1 MGSIHEIHALEVKD
15 ERPVGIRLIEN
26 SKKRSLSYHTYQGIV
41 LGVTFLSYMTYHLTR
56 KTTSIVKSALDPQTP
71 VPASSSS
78 SSLLLGMNSYPW
90 QRNYLNMSNGNNSVL
105 GSAGGSGW
113 APFNGSDGTQLL
125 GYLDVAF
132 LAVYA
137 TGMFFSGH
145 IGDRMNLRVFL
156 TIGMLGT
163 GLFTTMFGVGY
174 WLNIHNF
181 YYYLIVQMLAGV
193 LQSTGW
199 PSVVALVG
207 NWFGKGSRGLIMGV
221 WNAHTSMGNITG
233 SLIASALLKYGWGW
247 SMVVPGG
254 IITVAG
260 LVVFFFLPV
269 SPLSCG
275 MHMGEEE
282 SSSPKKGAL
291 AEPFIPFL
299 DSVEESDDEEQGAVG
314 FIKAWRIPGVA
325 TYALCLFFAKL
336 VAYTFL
342 YWLPFYISY
351 TEIGGEYLSSETA
364 GNLSTFFDIGGVI
377 GGILAGFFSDKLDAR
392 AITAASFTYCTIP
405 ALYLYRSYGFI
416 NLYMNVVLMFVAGMF
431 VNGPYALITTAVSA
445 DLGTHESLRG
455 NARALAT
462 VTAIIDGTGS
472 IGAAVGPLLT
482 GYISAI
488 SWDAVFTMLM
498 SAALIAGLLLTKL
511 VIEEVRTKIDQTRI
525 RPNFSR
531 DHPV

>member
-1 MGSIHEIHALEVKD
+1 MGSIHEIHPLEVKD
-15 ERPVGIRLIEN
+15 ERPIGIRLIEN
-26 SKKRSLSYHTYQGIV
+26 SRKKSLSYHTYQALV
-41 LGVTFLSYMTYHLTR
+41 LFVTFLSYATYHITR

-71 VPASSSS
+71 VASSSH
-78 SSLLLGMNSYPW
+78 LNLNSYPW
-90 QRNYLNMSNGNNSVL
+90 QSNYLNLTHGNNNIINNND
-105 GSAGGSGW
+105 GW
-113 APFNGSDGTQLL
+113 APFNGNDGTQLL
-125 GYLDVAF
+125 GYLDVSF

-137 TGMFFSGH
+137 IGMFFSGH

-156 TIGMLGT
+156 TIGMLCT
-163 GLFTTMFGVGY
+163 GLFTALFGLGY
-174 WLNIHNF
+174 FFNIHNF
-181 YYYLIVQMLAGV
+181 YYYLIIQMLAGV
-193 LQSTGW
+193 VQSTGW

-207 NWFGKGSRGLIMGV
+207 NWFGKGGRGLIMGV
-221 WNAHTSMGNITG
+221 WNAHTSVGNIAG

-247 SMVVPGG
+247 SMVVPGCV
-254 IITVAG
+254 IIFAG
-260 LVVFFFLPV
+260 VIVFLFLPV

-275 MHMGEEE
+275 MHMGDDE
-282 SSSPKKGAL
+282 SSSPRKEAL
-291 AEPFIPFL
+291 GEPFIPFT
-299 DSVEESDDEEQGAVG
+299 DSIGESDDEEEQGAVG
-314 FIKAWRIPGVA
+314 FIQAWRIPGVA
-325 TYALCLFFAKL
+325 NYALCLFFAKL

-364 GNLSTFFDIGGVI
+364 GNLSTFFDLGGVI

-392 AITAASFTYCTIP
+392 AITAASFTYFTIP
-405 ALYLYRSYGFI
+405 ALYLYRNYGFI
-416 NLYMNVVLMFVAGMF
+416 NLYMNIALMFVAGMF

-445 DLGTHESLRG
+445 DLGTHVSLKG

-498 SAALIAGLLLTKL
+498 TAALIAGLLLTKL
-511 VIEEVRTKIDQTRI
+511 VIEEVRTKIDQQTRSS
-525 RPNFSR
+525 NVSR
-531 DHPV
+531 EYLV